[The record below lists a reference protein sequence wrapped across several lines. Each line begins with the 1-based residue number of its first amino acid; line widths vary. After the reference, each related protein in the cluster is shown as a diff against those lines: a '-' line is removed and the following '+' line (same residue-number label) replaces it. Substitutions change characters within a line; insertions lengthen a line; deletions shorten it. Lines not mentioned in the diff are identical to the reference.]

1 MVADKIIQY
10 TIRTEFQDR
19 TILTIAHRFDIVMN
33 SNKILILDKKSRINQ
48 LKWKRE
54 QSTQERMMKKNR
66 NNTNI
71 YKA

>member
-10 TIRTEFQDR
+10 IIRTEFQDR
-19 TILTIAHRFDIVMN
+19 TILTIAHRFAIVMN

>member
-33 SNKILILDKKSRINQ
+33 SNKILILDKKGRINQ

>member
-1 MVADKIIQY
+1 MVVDKIIQY